1 MDNRLRVLRRLDA
14 IENLI
19 EYRLDDYED
28 MILSNNDSRFF
39 RLCDENE
46 NYFYEVVSVWV
57 IERMYYNHFS
67 DIDDTSEE
75 WSEIYHMMEKYIDTL
90 YSKKIKDFFN
100 DRCSRK

>member
-100 DRCSRK
+100 DRCGRK